1 MANGTILNGDAT
13 TMQLTFGGT
22 NVTVDDFIA
31 GDVITITPVNSQ
43 TSRTYGAK
51 NSVNIQRRIDKD
63 VKTVTF
69 RVTKFGAT
77 DIAITAFNNAET
89 LTSVV
94 EGSIKTIY
102 YKDGSQMIENY
113 KITGGSFLIDPTD
126 TKNNQ
131 DRNSAMEYTLEA
143 FVKRL
148 V

>member
-1 MANGTILNGDAT
+1 MANGKILNSDAT

-22 NVTVDDFIA
+22 NITVDDFIA
-31 GDVITITPVNSQ
+31 GDVITITPVNPQ
-43 TSRTYGAK
+43 TSRTYGARK
-51 NSVNIQRRIDKD
+51 SVNVQRRVDKD
-63 VKTVTF
+63 VRTITF
-69 RVTKFGAT
+69 RVTKFDTT
-77 DIAITAFNNAET
+77 DIAITAFNNAEV
-89 LTSVV
+89 LSSFV

-102 YKDGSQMIENY
+102 YKDGSQRIENY

-131 DRNSAMEYTLEA
+131 DGNSAMEYTLEA

>member
-1 MANGTILNGDAT
+1 MGNGTILNGDAT

-31 GDVITITPVNSQ
+31 GDVITITPVNPQ

-126 TKNNQ
+126 TKNDQ
-131 DRNSAMEYTLEA
+131 DGNSAMEDTLEA

>member
-22 NVTVDDFIA
+22 NITVDDFIA
-31 GDVITITPVNSQ
+31 GDVITITPVNPQ

-69 RVTKFGAT
+69 RVTKFGTT
-77 DIAITAFNNAET
+77 DIAITAFNNAEV
-89 LTSVV
+89 LSSVV

-102 YKDGSQMIENY
+102 YKDGRTY
-113 KITGGSFLIDPTD
+113 GRK
-126 TKNNQ
+126 
-131 DRNSAMEYTLEA
+131 
-143 FVKRL
+143 
-148 V
+148 

>member
-1 MANGTILNGDAT
+1 MRNETILNDDAT
-13 TMQLTFGGT
+13 TIQLTFGGT
-22 NVTVDDFIA
+22 NITVDDFIA
-31 GDVITITPVNSQ
+31 GDVITITPVNPQ

-131 DRNSAMEYTLEA
+131 DGNSAMEYTLEA

>member
-1 MANGTILNGDAT
+1 MGKGTILNGDAT

-31 GDVITITPVNSQ
+31 GDVITITPVNPQ

-131 DRNSAMEYTLEA
+131 DGNSAMGYSLEA
-143 FVKRL
+143 SVKRL

>member
-31 GDVITITPVNSQ
+31 GDVITITPVNPQ

-113 KITGGSFLIDPTD
+113 KITGGASGSTAPTKA
-126 TKNNQ
+126 TTSLCWKC
-131 DRNSAMEYTLEA
+131 
-143 FVKRL
+143 VKRKSIPPS
-148 V
+148 

>member
-1 MANGTILNGDAT
+1 MAKSTILNGDAT

-22 NVTVDDFIA
+22 NITVDDFIA
-31 GDVITITPVNSQ
+31 GDVITITPVNPQ

-51 NSVNIQRRIDKD
+51 NSVNIQRRVDKD

-131 DRNSAMEYTLEA
+131 DGNSSMEYTLEA

>member
-1 MANGTILNGDAT
+1 MANGKILNSDAT

-22 NVTVDDFIA
+22 NITVDDFIA
-31 GDVITITPVNSQ
+31 GDVITITPVNPQ
-43 TSRTYGAK
+43 TSRTYGARK
-51 NSVNIQRRIDKD
+51 SVNVQRRVDKD
-63 VKTVTF
+63 VRTITF
-69 RVTKFGAT
+69 RVTKFDTT
-77 DIAITAFNNAET
+77 DIAITAFNNAEV
-89 LTSVV
+89 LSSFV

-113 KITGGSFLIDPTD
+113 KISGGSFLIDPTD

-131 DRNSAMEYTLEA
+131 DGNSAMEYTLEA